1 MRFIKTFSAIVAAFA
16 GFFLC
21 ASAQA
26 QFDYTT
32 NNGTITI
39 TKYTGQGGAVTIP
52 DTISG
57 LPVATIGTNAFYRC
71 DSLTNIT
78 IGTSVTSIEN
88 SAFSSCHSLINVT
101 IPNSLCSIGIYAFFW
116 CSSLTNMTIP
126 NGVTNIGSGAFSQCS
141 NLSKIT
147 IPNSVI
153 SIGNNAFSFCSSL
166 ASITIPNSVVSIG
179 SCAFAPCPNLEAIAV
194 NENNSTYSSLAGVLF
209 DKSQAT
215 LIQYPGSQS
224 RIYTVPNSVTRIG
237 DSAFSDCYSLA
248 SVTIPNSV
256 TNIGDGTFHR
266 CCSLTNV
273 TLPNNLTNIG
283 DGMFFACIRLN
294 SVTIPNSVTRIGGSA
309 FYYCENLTN
318 VTIPNTVT
326 TLGDAAFLD
335 CISLTHIY
343 FQGDAPSL
351 ERHLCFN
358 GSNATIYYLPG
369 TTGWGTTY
377 GSRPTALWTPLVQT
391 TDATFGVRSNQF
403 GFNINWAS
411 GQTVVVE
418 ACTNPVNP
426 TWSALQTKTLTDD
439 SFYFS
444 DPEWTNYPTR
454 IYRLRVP

>member
-26 QFDYTT
+26 QFNYTT

-39 TKYTGQGGAVTIP
+39 TKYTGQGGVVTIP

-71 DSLTNIT
+71 DSLTNM
-78 IGTSVTSIEN
+78 
-88 SAFSSCHSLINVT
+88 A
-101 IPNSLCSIGIYAFFW
+101 
-116 CSSLTNMTIP
+116 IP

-141 NLSKIT
+141 SLASIT

-153 SIGNNAFSFCSSL
+153 SIGNYAFSFCSSL

-179 SCAFAPCPNLEAIAV
+179 SCAFAPCPSLEAIAV

-215 LIQYPGSQS
+215 LIQYPGGQS
-224 RIYTVPNSVTRIG
+224 GIYTVPNSVTRIG

-256 TNIGDGTFHR
+256 TNIGDRTFYW
-266 CCSLTNV
+266 CCRLANV
-273 TLPNNLTNIG
+273 TLPNNLTKIE
-283 DGMFFACIRLN
+283 DGMFSACVALN
-294 SVTIPNSVTRIGGSA
+294 CVTIPNGVTRIGGDA
-309 FYYCENLTN
+309 FYYCGNLTN

-326 TLGDAAFLD
+326 SIGDAAFVD
-335 CISLTHIY
+335 CTSLTHIY

-351 ERHLCFN
+351 ERRLCFN

-369 TTGWGTTY
+369 TTGWDTTY
-377 GSRPTALWTPLVQT
+377 GGRPTALWTPLVQT
-391 TDATFGVRSNQF
+391 TDTTFGVRSNQF

-418 ACTNPVNP
+418 ACTNLANP
-426 TWSALQTKTLTDD
+426 TWSALQTNTFADG

-444 DPEWTNYPTR
+444 DPEWTKYPTR
-454 IYRLRVP
+454 VYRLRTP